1 MLASLIAERYA
12 KALLTAAKNE
22 KALETVG
29 PQAQSL
35 ADALAAAQ
43 GVSAFLTDPLA
54 GAPAKLAVLTAA
66 FGDAPHPLMKAF
78 LQTVLEHKRERYLP
92 GILHTFSALVDEAE
106 GRMLAPVGTAKPL
119 PASTRKLLE
128 GALSS
133 RLGRKVTLEPY
144 TDKNLLGG
152 AVLRLGDTV
161 FDGSLRSS
169 LQRLGA
175 EMRRGPLPQAKAP
188 AAKKTAKKKAA
199 PAAKK
204 KAAAK
209 KTAPKQAKKTKKTPK
224 KLAPKKSAKK

>member
-175 EMRRGPLPQAKAP
+175 EMRRGPVAKPKAAAVKK
-188 AAKKTAKKKAA
+188 AAKKQAKKK
-199 PAAKK
+199 PLAKK
-204 KAAAK
+204 A
-209 KTAPKQAKKTKKTPK
+209 APKQAKKTKKTSK